1 MITTFRG
8 VEMGSDLGKR
18 LESLRE
24 SRNWSK
30 TRVQKALGIKALSTY
45 ANYEYGYRAP
55 SRELIKK
62 IAELYDVSVEYLYG
76 EEVPLDDTDENLSP
90 KKKLIAS
97 IIEKLPDEEVEKLD
111 NQSIEI
117 LVEQMIS
124 QFMTTAK
131 LIDQQKGK
139 DPQDD

>member
-8 VEMGSDLGKR
+8 VDMGSEIGKR
-18 LESLRE
+18 LEKLRE
-24 SRNWSK
+24 SKNWSK

-45 ANYEYGYRAP
+45 ANYEYGYRTP
-55 SRELIKK
+55 SRELMKD
-62 IAELYDVSVEYLYG
+62 IADLYDVPIEYLYG
-76 EEVPLDDTDENLSP
+76 EDAPTSESDDLSP

-111 NQSIEI
+111 SESIEI
-117 LVEQMIS
+117 LVDQMIS

-131 LIDQQKGK
+131 LIDQQKK
-139 DPQDD
+139 RDQQDD

>member
-8 VEMGSDLGKR
+8 ADMGSELGKR

-30 TRVQKALGIKALSTY
+30 TRVQKALGIPALSTY
-45 ANYEYGYRAP
+45 ANYEYGYRTP
-55 SRELIKK
+55 SRDLIKK
-62 IAELYDVSVEYLYG
+62 ISELYDVSVEYLYG
-76 EEVPLDDTDENLSP
+76 EEQSPEEFESNLSP